1 LNGNVNIAGSNGKQ
15 ITCENED
22 IVIHYDTAGT
32 YPYCLKTGA
41 ISDLSLFY
49 LKDGEPVTVIQS
61 EVVNLQSACTVDGEC
76 GPTTTTTTTEC
87 TRPSGLITVSY
98 FNTFTVNDLVVDY
111 TSSLFDA
118 CAACNFIKDNPLDIQ
133 QETSLFGQSG
143 SFAIGQ
149 YVYAGLVTDCLPLAN
164 GFYITDHE
172 TCEITEIVDGYIVN
186 IFNCEL
192 TPTTTTTSSS
202 STSTTTT
209 SSTSSSTTT
218 STTTVEPTTTT
229 TTTEEPF
236 ACVEVTNATF
246 SGGTSE
252 CDGTTYPITLG
263 NVTAEL
269 VDNLGNPV
277 IATND
282 IVITLAF
289 ESKQCGDPA
298 PIPYTIPITILTGT
312 SLISYG
318 YTEQIVNDCGVN
330 DCQTLTEFFQ
340 SVVSVSPEKYSLC
353 SGITTTT
360 STSTSSS
367 TTTTTTTVEPTTTTT
382 TIAPTTTT
390 TTTVAPTTTTT
401 TTPLGDCLEFGYDG
415 GIDGGS
421 FVYTNCILDPEDTF
435 FVPPNETGSLCAISA
450 GTATGTVTLTLIG
463 NCPPA

>member
-1 LNGNVNIAGSNGKQ
+1 L
-15 ITCENED
+15 
-22 IVIHYDTAGT
+22 
-32 YPYCLKTGA
+32 
-41 ISDLSLFY
+41 
-49 LKDGEPVTVIQS
+49 
-61 EVVNLQSACTVDGEC
+61 
-76 GPTTTTTTTEC
+76 
-87 TRPSGLITVSY
+87 
-98 FNTFTVNDLVVDY
+98 
-111 TSSLFDA
+111 
-118 CAACNFIKDNPLDIQ
+118 
-133 QETSLFGQSG
+133 
-143 SFAIGQ
+143 
-149 YVYAGLVTDCLPLAN
+149 
-164 GFYITDHE
+164 
-172 TCEITEIVDGYIVN
+172 
-186 IFNCEL
+186 
-192 TPTTTTTSSS
+192 
-202 STSTTTT
+202 
-209 SSTSSSTTT
+209 
-218 STTTVEPTTTT
+218 EPTTTT

-289 ESKQCGDPA
+289 ESKQCGDTI

-340 SVVSVSPEKYSLC
+340 SVVSVFPEKYSLC
-353 SGITTTT
+353 SGIT
-360 STSTSSS
+360 
-367 TTTTTTTVEPTTTTT
+367 TTTTT

-390 TTTVAPTTTTT
+390 TTTVCPCVEYVSIGMTEAGTFNYLDCFGTPKSVFLNEGPNLFVGLGEPECVDRNSLSSSVSFEVISYGPCCIPTTTTTTTIAPTTTTT
-401 TTPLGDCLEFGYDG
+401 TTPLGECLEFEYDG